1 MVGRA
6 FGSNCCLGTEL
17 GLGVK
22 ISVAIATYNRAAMVR
37 ETIAAALGQS
47 CAPDE
52 IVVADDAST
61 DGTGEVLDRWSQRD
75 ARVRVFRQSVNSG
88 GVANW
93 NTAMAAA
100 SGDFIAWCSDDD
112 RFMPGHLKASLDF
125 LDAHPQIGMVHS
137 GFVDVRE
144 TPQGTVEQ
152 ARLLR
157 SARPLVT
164 DHRSLFRY
172 MTRYYDW
179 PFHPSTLV
187 MRRKVWERTGPF
199 DTNYALADTDWFVRA
214 VEHFPAA
221 MLPRY
226 GVFNRR
232 HSGNWSNRVGSAR
245 MQAEIFEI
253 VERAMLRRWPRG
265 GPSRACWRAVWRA
278 NVRAR
283 LLLTVRARMRSG
295 HAKAADAAWST
306 LTRSTGNRALE
317 WLQGPGQ
324 WWIRHRGQRHAAS
337 LPEASG
343 SVSPL

>member
-1 MVGRA
+1 
-6 FGSNCCLGTEL
+6 
-17 GLGVK
+17 VK

-61 DGTGEVLDRWSQRD
+61 DGTGEVLDRWSRRD
-75 ARVRVFRQSVNSG
+75 GRVRVVRQSANSG

-93 NTAMAAA
+93 NAAMAAA
-100 SGDFIAWCSDDD
+100 TGDFIAWCSDDD
-112 RFMPGHLKASLDF
+112 RFMRGHLKASLDY
-125 LDAHPQIGMVHS
+125 LEAHPKIGMVHS
-137 GFVDVRE
+137 SFIDVWE
-144 TPQGTVEQ
+144 SPQGTVEE

-157 SARPLVT
+157 CGQPLVT
-164 DHRSLFRY
+164 DRRNLFHY

-187 MRRKVWERTGPF
+187 MRREVWDRTGLF
-199 DTNYALADTDWFVRA
+199 DPQYALADTDWFMRA
-214 VEHFPAA
+214 VERFPVAL
-221 MLPRY
+221 LPRY

-232 HSGNWSNRVGSAR
+232 HPGNWSNHVGSAR

-253 VERAMLRRWPRG
+253 VERAMLRRWPCG
-265 GPSRACWRAVWRA
+265 GPGRVCWRAVWRA

-295 HAKAADAAWST
+295 HRNAAGAAWST
-306 LTRSTGNRALE
+306 LTRATGVRALE
-317 WLQGPGQ
+317 WLDGPGQ
-324 WWIRHRGQRHAAS
+324 WWIRHSVLRHEVGLA
-337 LPEASG
+337 EG
-343 SVSPL
+343 RESVSPL